1 MSHLG
6 RWLSALVDGELD
18 GTERDRVL
26 NHVAGCAACRQE
38 ANAMRALKRR
48 LTALGDTS
56 AESPIAGRLIELARS
71 EQGARAG
78 GPYSSAAWLAAAWA
92 PASGG
97 GAHHLRLG
105 WKIATGSATSA
116 LLAIGVIAFLLGNT
130 AGAPPVPK
138 ITPSVDSYLLQHSR
152 DAGQEPAASRSAS
165 GAASTGVRPG
175 SAAFWSHQ
183 VTPVLLDPRTP
194 GTAQLGALAVPAG
207 PAPGT
212 TPGPGPLA
220 SATSSPAPITSATA
234 SPVAS
239 APAAPGHSPPPHSAS
254 RSAG

>member
-1 MSHLG
+1 VSHLG

-48 LTALGDTS
+48 LTALGDAC
-56 AESPIAGRLIELARS
+56 AESPIAGRLIELAQS

-78 GPYSSAAWLAAAWA
+78 GAYGSAAWLAAAWA
-92 PASGG
+92 PQPGG
-97 GAHHLRLG
+97 GAHHFRLG

-116 LLAIGVIAFLLGNT
+116 LLAIGVIAFLLGN
-130 AGAPPVPK
+130 AGGAPPVPK

-152 DAGQEPAASRSAS
+152 DAGQEPAASTPAS
-165 GAASTGVRPG
+165 GAASAAVQPG

-183 VTPVLLDPRTP
+183 MTPVLLDPRRP

-207 PAPGT
+207 PAPG
-212 TPGPGPLA
+212 PGPLA
-220 SATSSPAPITSATA
+220 SATSSPAPMTSATA

-239 APAAPGHSPPPHSAS
+239 APAAPGHSPHPHSAS